1 VRVLAIVSLL
11 LALALITLSA
21 YLRLDHSGIGCE
33 PWPQCYGNIG
43 IAAEEGGVSEAY
55 QRLLDDTHQPLSWA
69 TPAHRLVASVLGLL
83 IVALCLL
90 ALLNRRDRTI
100 SFLLLL
106 LTVFLALLGV
116 RSGGLHDP
124 AVVFSNLTG
133 GFAMLGL
140 LGWLVFKSSHG
151 KAYKAPPVRRWSLL
165 ALVVLCIQI
174 SLGALT
180 SANFAASACRTLP
193 DCHGSWL
200 PGSHIAT
207 AFDLSRKHQV
217 GETGMVIG
225 GPERADIHK
234 LHRLTAIVVAGLAL
248 LAGFMA
254 VRAGPDLPIIGSLV
268 IGLVVMEFAIGVA
281 AIATELPITL
291 ALAHNSLA
299 ALLLL
304 AILKLLADSQTS
316 SRLRL

>member
-1 VRVLAIVSLL
+1 MRGLSIVSLL
-11 LALALITLSA
+11 LAFTLITISA

-43 IAAEEGGVSEAY
+43 VAAESDGVGEAY
-55 QRLLDDTHQPLSWA
+55 QRLLEDTHQPVSWA

-90 ALLNRRDRTI
+90 SLLKRQDRI
-100 SFLLLL
+100 VSFLLLF
-106 LTVFLALLGV
+106 LTVFLALLGI

-124 AVVFSNLTG
+124 AVVLGNLAG

-140 LGWLVFKSSHG
+140 LGWLVVKTSRDHPSNATAVYG
-151 KAYKAPPVRRWSLL
+151 WSLAALL
-165 ALVVLCIQI
+165 ALCVQI
-174 SLGALT
+174 ALGGLT

-193 DCHGSWL
+193 DCHGSWM
-200 PGSHIAT
+200 PGRDLVT

-217 GETGMVIG
+217 GDTGLVIG
-225 GPERADIHK
+225 GRERADIQK
-234 LHRLTAIVVAGLAL
+234 LHRLTAVLVAAVIMVAGFLAI
-248 LAGFMA
+248 
-254 VRAGPDLPIIGSLV
+254 RAGRRLRVAGSVVTMLV
-268 IGLVVMEFAIGVA
+268 AAEFAIGIG

-291 ALAHNSLA
+291 ALAHNTLA

-304 AILKLLADSQTS
+304 AIIKLLADSRAGTYM
-316 SRLRL
+316 RL